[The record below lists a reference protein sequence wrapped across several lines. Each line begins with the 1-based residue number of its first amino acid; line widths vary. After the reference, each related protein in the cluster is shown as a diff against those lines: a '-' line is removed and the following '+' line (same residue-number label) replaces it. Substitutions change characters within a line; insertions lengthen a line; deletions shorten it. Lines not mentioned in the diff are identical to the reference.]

1 MTSVLDES
9 YLTGMV
15 DDISEFVRIPSRS
28 SAEGGEEGLL
38 QELIASRMADLG
50 ASVRTFEAADLPA
63 FFSHPL
69 CHGPERDYAGRPT
82 VIGEFGPEDAPGL
95 LVLAHS
101 DTVQIASAKEW
112 SFDPFLGEIRDG
124 AVWGLGAADDKWGL
138 AAMLVMLR
146 AIRDSGSPLRKLIF
160 ASTIDEEHGVGNGTL
175 LLKLAGIR
183 AESALY
189 LDGYGLTVFIG
200 NLGGSSLSLATKSS
214 IEKGLRLRHEKSIAE
229 TCERLSA
236 ERAGLFD
243 RPYYRENWARERS
256 FIFAL
261 SADRFVI
268 GFYTLPG
275 ESRQEMCEVLE
286 TRLVEALGDDL
297 ELYDTSYREPWFE
310 PAIVPEDT
318 PLVTCL
324 SDGIRSVLEREP
336 VLATISKQDAY
347 VLTNHAGIPTVS
359 FGGLMQDTGRGS
371 FHNPDERIPIE
382 EAWTATRI
390 AYSAVR
396 RWMED

>member
-28 SAEGGEEGLL
+28 SAEGGEEGPL

-50 ASVRTFEAADLPA
+50 ARVRTFEAADVPA

-82 VIGEFGPEDAPGL
+82 VIGEVGPEDAPGL

-101 DTVQIASAKEW
+101 DTVQIASPQEW
-112 SFDPFLGEIRDG
+112 TFDPFSGEIRDG

-138 AAMLVMLR
+138 AAMLAMLR
-146 AIRDSGSPLRKLIF
+146 AIRDSGSTLRKRLIF

-175 LLKLAGIR
+175 LLTLAGIR

-200 NLGGSSLSLATKSS
+200 NLGGSSLSLTPKSS
-214 IEKGLRLRHEKSIAE
+214 TEKGLRLLHEKSIVE

-236 ERAGLFD
+236 ERADLFD

-256 FIFAL
+256 FIFAP

-275 ESRQEMCEVLE
+275 ESRQEMCEALE
-286 TRLVEALGDDL
+286 TRLAEAPGGRSRTRP
-297 ELYDTSYREPWFE
+297 TSF
-310 PAIVPEDT
+310 
-318 PLVTCL
+318 
-324 SDGIRSVLEREP
+324 RSCV
-336 VLATISKQDAY
+336 AT
-347 VLTNHAGIPTVS
+347 
-359 FGGLMQDTGRGS
+359 F
-371 FHNPDERIPIE
+371 
-382 EAWTATRI
+382 
-390 AYSAVR
+390 
-396 RWMED
+396 